1 MLYAQIPLHLVVK
14 TKEELRNEPVERSKE
29 PLPMDNSVRYANKQ
43 MDALLDLEEHYRR
56 QTELDLEAHYCR
68 QSAQMLLEAQRHPRA
83 ESSRWG
89 TNITDVRLP
98 W

>member
-1 MLYAQIPLHLVVK
+1 MLYAQIPSHFIVK
-14 TKEELRNEPVERSKE
+14 ERSRNEPVEGAKE
-29 PLPMDNSVRYANKQ
+29 LLPVDDSVVRHANKQ
-43 MDALLDLEEHYRR
+43 IDALLDLEEHYRR
-56 QTELDLEAHYCR
+56 QTELNLEAHYRR